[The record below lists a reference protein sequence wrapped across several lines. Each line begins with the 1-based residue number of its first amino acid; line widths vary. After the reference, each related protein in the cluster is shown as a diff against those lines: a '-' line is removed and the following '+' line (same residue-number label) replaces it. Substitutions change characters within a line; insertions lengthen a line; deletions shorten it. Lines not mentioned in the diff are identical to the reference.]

1 MHYRYDIQADICV
14 ADLLQIVVNVA
25 DSWQI
30 SGEVSGI
37 WPVHEQSPI
46 KPTHVASF
54 FLTGDKL
61 ISHW

>member
-1 MHYRYDIQADICV
+1 MHYRCDIQVDIRV

-46 KPTHVASF
+46 QPTHVASF

-61 ISHW
+61 NSHW

>member
-1 MHYRYDIQADICV
+1 MHYCCDIQADIRV

-37 WPVHEQSPI
+37 RPVHEQSPI

-54 FLTGDKL
+54 FLTHDKL
-61 ISHW
+61 ISHV